1 MWSSS
6 LQDIDRLPLHPA
18 DAFDQGLDEAVAAAD
33 ERQPLVVDLDGYE
46 GPLDVLLV
54 MARGQ
59 KVDLA
64 RISIL
69 QLAEQYLAFI
79 EHIRGVKLEV
89 AADYLVMAA
98 WLAYLKSRLLLP
110 PEENG
115 DEEMSGPE
123 MAARL
128 AFQLQRLQAM
138 RDVSA
143 KLMARDRLGRYVV
156 ARSAPEGIR
165 VIRKSV
171 YQVSL
176 FELLKAYGDFK
187 LRGKSNPLTM
197 RTAVLHSIEDAV
209 RRLERVLGKMPNWTR
224 LETFLPP
231 SLRSPAERR
240 SAVAS
245 TFAATLE
252 LVKRGELRLR
262 QGEAFGTIYLMGNA
276 QPAQNASPSE

>member
-18 DAFDQGLDEAVAAAD
+18 DAFDQGLDEAVAADD
-33 ERQPLVVDLDGYE
+33 ERKPLVVDLDGYE

-143 KLMARDRLGRYVV
+143 KLMARDRLGRDVF
-156 ARSAPEGIR
+156 ARGAPEGIR

>member
-143 KLMARDRLGRYVV
+143 KLMARDRLGRDVF
-156 ARSAPEGIR
+156 ARGAPEGIR

-187 LRGKSNPLTM
+187 LRGKSNQLTM

-231 SLRSPAERR
+231 SLGSPAERR
-240 SAVAS
+240 
-245 TFAATLE
+245 
-252 LVKRGELRLR
+252 
-262 QGEAFGTIYLMGNA
+262 
-276 QPAQNASPSE
+276 

>member
-1 MWSSS
+1 
-6 LQDIDRLPLHPA
+6 LNPT
-18 DAFDQGLDEAVAAAD
+18 DAFDQGLDEVAARAA
-33 ERQPLVVDLDGYE
+33 EVQALVVDLDGYE

-54 MARGQ
+54 LARNQ

-69 QLAEQYLAFI
+69 ALAEQYLAFI
-79 EHIRGVKLEV
+79 QEMRKIKLEI

-115 DEEMSGPE
+115 EEPSGPE

-138 RDVSA
+138 RDAST
-143 KLMARDRLGRYVV
+143 KLMARDRLGKDVF
-156 ARSAPEGIR
+156 ARGAPEGIR
-165 VIRKSV
+165 VIRNSV

-187 LRGKSNPLTM
+187 TRGKAQTYVA
-197 RTAVLHSIEDAV
+197 RTAVIHTIEDAV
-209 RRLERVLGKMPNWTR
+209 RRLERMLGKIPSWQR
-224 LETFLPP
+224 LESFLPKT
-231 SLRSPAERR
+231 LRSPVERR
-240 SAVAS
+240 SAVAA

-252 LVKRGELRLR
+252 LVKRGEMRLR
-262 QGEAFGTIYLMGNA
+262 QGEAFGPIYLMSGQRA
-276 QPAQNASPSE
+276 QEGAGSNQ